1 MSKSNRTKYSRPLN
15 EVTKATEYILHGCIP
30 NQTLTMLY
38 GPTGIGKTTSLMSLL
53 PYIMG
58 HTQTDELYCS
68 TPYKIVIFTED
79 KEQIEKL
86 LMAIDVRYA
95 ETTLLEQSF
104 TSYDNA
110 CIDPGSAPAFCDRI
124 FSELRADGFIK
135 EHDRVLWIWDTFASN
150 FSISE
155 NNNSEVSAL
164 LSCLQRKFEKQ
175 GPLWFIHHTPKHSK
189 GALNASPRGANALLA
204 NTHASFQFCKLSSN
218 DENTYLIQE
227 KVRPTTD
234 YHGLI
239 FTNSRTNTL
248 TLPDD
253 DGVAVDEPVRIVEP
267 FLITRDYWNEVQDS
281 QQSKPV
287 EPEAKKQAV
296 RDCLSN
302 LAILTELDRDR
313 GANGKLGITA
323 LRDRLS
329 KLTSVGKP
337 LVREVLDECLKN
349 GDIIRREESKSDLQF
364 RQLLERGEDKLP

>member
-1 MSKSNRTKYSRPLN
+1 
-15 EVTKATEYILHGCIP
+15 
-30 NQTLTMLY
+30 
-38 GPTGIGKTTSLMSLL
+38 
-53 PYIMG
+53 MG

-110 CIDPGSAPAFCDRI
+110 CIDLNSTSTFCDRI
-124 FSELRADGFIK
+124 FSELRADGFIQ
-135 EHDRVLWIWDTFASN
+135 EHDKVLWIWDTFASN

-164 LSCLQRKFEKQ
+164 LSILQRKFQKQ

-189 GALNASPRGANALLA
+189 GAPNASPRGANALLA
-204 NTHASFQFCKLSSN
+204 NTHASFQFCKLDPN
-218 DENTYLIQE
+218 DDATYLIQE

-234 YHGLI
+234 YHGVV
-239 FTNSRTNTL
+239 FTNPRTNTL
-248 TLPDD
+248 TLPDE
-253 DGVAVDEPVRIVEP
+253 DGVAVEEPVRIVEP

-281 QQSKPV
+281 RQPKPV

-296 RDCLSN
+296 RDCLSD
-302 LAILTELDRDR
+302 LTILTELDRDR
-313 GANGKLGITA
+313 ATNGKLGKT
-323 LRDRLS
+323 LLTTKLS
-329 KLTSVGKP
+329 KLTSVGIP
-337 LVREVLDECLKN
+337 IVRQVVQEYLDN
-349 GDIIRREESKSDLQF
+349 GDIIPREKSESDLQF
-364 RQLLERGEDKLP
+364 RLLLAHG